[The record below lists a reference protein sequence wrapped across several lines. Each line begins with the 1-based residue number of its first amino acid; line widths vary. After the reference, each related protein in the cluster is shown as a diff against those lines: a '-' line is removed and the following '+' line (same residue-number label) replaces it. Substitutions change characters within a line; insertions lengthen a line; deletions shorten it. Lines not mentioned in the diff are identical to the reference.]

1 MYQIVL
7 VPTGNKANAAL
18 FFKDKEGAESAHDNI
33 VKAQQGNVPFE
44 ILKVKDDFG
53 VTLTIHKDNI
63 CCVMIM
69 DSEKQMELAAI
80 MGGNRNV
87 QAQ

>member
-1 MYQIVL
+1 MYQIVI
-7 VPTGNKANAAL
+7 VPTDNKANAAL
-18 FFKDKEGAESAHDNI
+18 FFKEKDSAESAHDNI
-33 VKAQQGNVPFE
+33 VKAQQGNVPFD

-53 VTLTIHKDNI
+53 VTLTINKEKI

-87 QAQ
+87 QA

>member
-1 MYQIVL
+1 MHQIVV
-7 VPTGNKANAAL
+7 VPTDNKANAAL
-18 FFKDKEGAESAHDNI
+18 FFKDKESAESAHDNI

-44 ILKVKDDFG
+44 ILKIRDDFG
-53 VTLTIHKDNI
+53 VTLTIHKDKI

-80 MGGNRNV
+80 MGG
-87 QAQ
+87 AK